1 MTRPNLREIKQLRA
15 KQAIFEAAM
24 ALFAEQGF
32 DETSVDQIAAR
43 AGVSRA
49 SYFNYFGTKN
59 GVLRFYGE
67 RLAHQLTALAA
78 EEAPGRSPMERLH
91 RFVDAWAAYTA
102 ENREQARIVQ
112 MYSAREPGYASGL
125 TPARRTLLELFVRL
139 AEEGQAAA
147 EFRRDMPAQH
157 LAIHTVSIFYN
168 AVGIHVMGGEPLAP
182 LMESAWRVALGGICH
197 GDGSAQ

>member
-1 MTRPNLREIKQLRA
+1 MQRPNLREIRQLQA

-32 DETSVDQIAAR
+32 DETSVEQIAAR

-67 RLAHQLTALAA
+67 RLANQLTALAE
-78 EEAPGRSPMERLH
+78 EEAGDTTPLERLR
-91 RFVDAWAAYTA
+91 RFIDAWAAYA
-102 ENREQARIVQ
+102 SAHRAHARIVT

-125 TPARRTLLELFVRL
+125 TPARQILLDLFVRL
-139 AEEGQAAA
+139 VEEGQAAG
-147 EFRRDMPAQH
+147 EFRRDMSALH

-168 AVGIHVMGGEPLAP
+168 AVGIHVMGGEPLVP
-182 LMESAWRVALGGICH
+182 LMESAWRVALGGIRH
-197 GDGSAQ
+197 GDGSAE